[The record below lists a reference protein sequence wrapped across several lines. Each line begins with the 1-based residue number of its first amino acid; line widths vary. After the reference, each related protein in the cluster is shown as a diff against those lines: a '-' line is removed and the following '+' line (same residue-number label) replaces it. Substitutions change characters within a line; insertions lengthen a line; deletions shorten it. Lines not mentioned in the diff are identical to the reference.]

1 MSDQAR
7 LPSVAESQRT
17 PLVEQLLGQ
26 IEQLL
31 EENRRQA
38 EQIQQ
43 LRDEIAVLKGQKARP
58 TFKPSGME
66 AETELNGNDDGS
78 DDSDSAGNAGSLGQP
93 HKRAG
98 SAKRR
103 KTQELTIH
111 ETLKVPPQVPVPA
124 GARFKGYRDFIVQ
137 DLRIAPHN
145 TRYRLEVW
153 QTPEGERLCG
163 ALPASLGGCERH
175 RRSLF
180 PSMSTVSA

>member
-43 LRDEIAVLKGQKARP
+43 LRDEIAVLKGQKAKP
-58 TFKPSGME
+58 TFKPSGMD
-66 AETELNGNDDGS
+66 AETEPSGDADGS
-78 DDSDSAGNAGSLGQP
+78 EDGDSADDRHRKGQP
-93 HKRAG
+93 RKRPGAF
-98 SAKRR
+98 KRR
-103 KTQELTIH
+103 KTAQLTIH
-111 ETLKVPPQVPVPA
+111 ETLKIPPQGAIPA
-124 GARFKGYRDFIVQ
+124 GSRFKGYRDFIVQ
-137 DLRIAPHN
+137 DLRIEPHN

-153 QTPEGERLCG
+153 QTP
-163 ALPASLGGCERH
+163 
-175 RRSLF
+175 
-180 PSMSTVSA
+180 